1 MARYVKM
8 LVPEEQDFHKVKTE
22 GGEIPSPTEW
32 EPQYRNVLNQGFVG
46 LQDFMGDDSAVVQAA
61 RVSYGKGTKAK
72 SSDEGLIRYLMRH
85 RHTTPFEM
93 CEVKFHV
100 KAPIFVFRQW
110 HRHRTASINEESGRY
125 SELRDE
131 FFFPD
136 IEHCAPQSTS
146 NKQGRQDTQLS
157 ANNFNAVYAAIEQAY
172 EDAFQTYNYLLGK
185 GTPPDKINARKLWLE
200 EAALKSIKKAQDEA
214 RERGE
219 TITYSEDEVR
229 AKVQEWFE
237 ANELAVTDSDF
248 TGIAKELARVVMPVA
263 TYSQMYWKTNLHNL
277 MHFLKLR
284 TDPHAQWEIR
294 AYANEMADL
303 IQPIFPMC
311 MKAFDDYDRKSA
323 KLSRM
328 ELETLRW
335 YFQMHPDTGPAL
347 FEHLKSQE
355 GVSDREL
362 GDFQRLLY
370 G

>member
-1 MARYVKM
+1 MGRMGRYT
-8 LVPEEQDFHKVKTE
+8 KVWLPDE
-22 GGEIPSPTEW
+22 VESSAIVEW
-32 EPQYRNVLNQGFVG
+32 EPQYTNVLNHGFVG
-46 LQDFMGDDSAVVQAA
+46 LQDFMGDDAAVVQAA

-131 FFFPD
+131 FFLPD
-136 IEHCAPQSTS
+136 VDHCAPQSTS

-157 ANNFNAVYAAIEQAY
+157 TNDFNAVYSAIEQAY

-185 GTPPDKINARKLWLE
+185 GTPPDKINQRKLWLE
-200 EAALKSIKKAQDEA
+200 EAALKSIRKVQDESQN
-214 RERGE
+214 
-219 TITYSEDEVR
+219 TDNPISFSEEQVKE
-229 AKVQEWFE
+229 KVQEWFE
-237 ANELAVTDSDF
+237 ANELAVTGPDF
-248 TGIAKELARVVMPVA
+248 PGIAKELARVVMPVA

-294 AYANEMADL
+294 AYANAMCDL
-303 IQPIFPMC
+303 IQPIFPIS
-311 MKAFDDYDRKSA
+311 MKAFDDYNRNA
-323 KLSRM
+323 VLLSHQ
-328 ELETLRW
+328 EIETLRW
-335 YFQMHPDTGPAL
+335 YFQMHPDSAPNLLA
-347 FEHLKSQE
+347 HLKSQT

-362 GDFQRLLY
+362 GDFQKRLY